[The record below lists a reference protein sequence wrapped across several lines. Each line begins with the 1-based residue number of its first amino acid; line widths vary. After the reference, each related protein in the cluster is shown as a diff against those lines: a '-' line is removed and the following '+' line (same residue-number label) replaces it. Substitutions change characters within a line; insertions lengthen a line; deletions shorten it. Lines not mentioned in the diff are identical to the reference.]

1 MKRKTRLAAR
11 LRSRAGES
19 LGEVLISVLISA
31 VALVMLIS
39 MLTSSTSLIS
49 KSKNRLET
57 YYNGQSVLAAADAE
71 GGISGTATFVN
82 SDDYA
87 QLIMDVDVEYY
98 TEQAVNGTQL
108 TTYRKAV
115 PEP

>member
-1 MKRKTRLAAR
+1 MKRRARLAAR

-57 YYNGQSVLAAADAE
+57 YYNNQSVLAAADAE
-71 GGISGTATFVN
+71 GGKSGTATFESN
-82 SDDYA
+82 DTYTK
-87 QLIMDVDVEYY
+87 LIMDVDVEYY
-98 TEQAVNGTQL
+98 TEQAVSGTQL